1 MSAPPNL
8 TEFELRSWKME
19 RFTQNIVESLQQ
31 YHCQDLKAAQDRIKK
46 LEVELAAAQNS
57 APAPSN
63 PNKRQA
69 PDQEQSE
76 KISEKKQRSHEG
88 PKDLHARAVNF
99 EAPVPSPLPFAV
111 SAPTSHTKQSV
122 NSFVSKLSLDKDK
135 KQTLSKAIAEV
146 PAKLKELSAEQTQHL
161 INRAAQYGLPVSIC
175 AKAKPSELYTL
186 LLVAV
191 SCGCWLRSLF
201 WFPCSVCPTTPNSHR
216 PGSAGF
222 LKHNLTTFHWKQFI
236 GNLYSRL
243 PSMCV

>member
-31 YHCQDLKAAQDRIKK
+31 YHCQDLKAAQDRINK

-76 KISEKKQRSHEG
+76 KVQEKKQRSHEG

-99 EAPVPSPLPFAV
+99 EAPVPSPPPFAV

-191 SCGCWLRSLF
+191 SL
-201 WFPCSVCPTTPNSHR
+201 
-216 PGSAGF
+216 AE
-222 LKHNLTTFHWKQFI
+222 
-236 GNLYSRL
+236 
-243 PSMCV
+243 